1 MEESLSLAGDTCGE
15 VAELVK
21 DSGEVDK
28 KIFLLLLVVGKTI
41 FSEELTSNQ
50 SQ

>member
-15 VAELVK
+15 VVELVK

-28 KIFLLLLVVGKTI
+28 KLCLLLLASLAGDDNL
-41 FSEELTSNQ
+41 F
-50 SQ
+50 

>member
-28 KIFLLLLVVGKTI
+28 KISSAIGVACWG
-41 FSEELTSNQ
+41 
-50 SQ
+50 

>member
-1 MEESLSLAGDTCGE
+1 MEESLSLADDTCGE

-28 KIFLLLLVVGKTI
+28 KIFLLLLVWLAGEDNL
-41 FSEELTSNQ
+41 F
-50 SQ
+50 